1 MMATLEVI
9 TMVMVGAFAT
19 GVVLVKDP
27 LPQSIAFSFYG
38 LALVS
43 LFLVL
48 QAPDVA
54 LSEIVVGT
62 VAYPIMILLTL
73 SRTRSPS
80 KR

>member
-1 MMATLEVI
+1 MTATLEVI
-9 TMVMVGAFAT
+9 TMVTVGVFAT
-19 GVVLVKDP
+19 GVVLVRDP

-38 LALVS
+38 LALIS

-73 SRTRSPS
+73 SRTRSSS

>member
-1 MMATLEVI
+1 MTAALEVV
-9 TMVMVGAFAT
+9 TMVMVGVFAT
-19 GVVLVKDP
+19 GVVLVRDP
-27 LPQSIAFSFYG
+27 LPQSIVFSFFG
-38 LALVS
+38 FALVL

-62 VAYPIMILLTL
+62 IAYPIMILLTL
-73 SRTRSPS
+73 SRARPT